1 MTAPYQPPP
10 PESGMTAAQLAVILA
25 MVQAQAKVRQRL
37 TDTAV
42 AAALAAFRGF
52 TGWWD
57 PGEVSKVIAKALKIV
72 QPTQKQ
78 AARVT
83 DAYLTSV
90 ARKMTGKPQKP
101 AGVVDVTKLRREI
114 PRPVAEE
121 LVKGIRRP
129 AYVIIGDT
137 VSGPGED
144 INSPVK
150 LAVRD
155 AKQVAYAKPADPY
168 GRIADQ
174 YRFSVITQGRTEEEA
189 TDAAM
194 ERVAVAVE
202 NDVTAA
208 VREQYHKTMG
218 QQKADGYRRILHPE
232 LTKSGPC
239 GLCQVAADR
248 VYSVSDL
255 LPLHGRCVCEVLPI
269 YGKQDPGIDLN
280 FSDLDRLYRLAAG
293 NAEDEDDGRRD
304 TSTKALARLRVAI
317 AENGEMGPVLVNAD
331 HNHRDPVDVAKR
343 MVASSE
349 ERDRMQLDQWERSY
363 ETLSLRSMHGENV
376 NKSLKWQRD
385 RILELRKRLGIT
397 GPQPLPSER
406 RRAAVNA

>member
-1 MTAPYQPPP
+1 MSPA
-10 PESGMTAAQLAVILA
+10 ELAAILA
-25 MVQAQAKVRQRL
+25 LVQAQAAVRQRL

-42 AAALAAFRGF
+42 RAALAAFRGF

-57 PGEVSKVIAKALKIV
+57 PDQVDKAITKALKVI

-90 ARKMTGKPQKP
+90 ARKMTGKPQKA

-114 PRPVAEE
+114 PQSVAEE
-121 LVKGIRRP
+121 LVAGIRKP

-137 VSGPGED
+137 FDGPGKNID
-144 INSPVK
+144 APVK

-174 YRFSVITQGRTEEEA
+174 YRFSVVTQGRTDEEA
-189 TDAAM
+189 TEAAL
-194 ERVAVAVE
+194 ERVAVAAE

-232 LTKSGPC
+232 LSKSGPC
-239 GLCQVAADR
+239 GLCVVAANR
-248 VYSVSDL
+248 TYQVTDL

-269 YGKQDPGIDLN
+269 YGKKDPGINLN

-293 NAEDEDDGRRD
+293 NAEDEDNGRRD
-304 TSTKALARLRVAI
+304 TSTKKLARLRVAI
-317 AENGEMGPVLVNAD
+317 AENGELGPVLVNAD

-343 MVASSE
+343 MVASRE
-349 ERDRMQLDQWERSY
+349 ELDRMQLDQWERSY

-376 NKSLKWQRD
+376 NKSLKWQRE
-385 RILELRKRLGIT
+385 RILELRKRLGIV
-397 GPQPLPSER
+397 GPQPMFSER
-406 RRAAVNA
+406 RARSNA